1 MRQIRII
8 LTIAAVLLCCLTF
21 VSSTATAQT
30 ITGYTSIDYYEAT
43 NTIHAYSETDE
54 DYEVQALY
62 GVTVSLNVVD
72 QNQTLCGYATASD
85 NGTAGYAAVE
95 VVFSGTPA
103 STYTAMGV
111 HKALAQAWDYDY
123 SDYPYVHMVWYDYYN
138 FSDFATYGIQTPIF
152 YNFISTGPEVTRPT
166 QPILLGGT
174 HDDASVTT
182 PVDRVIF
189 KTAKIYQGDQ
199 ATFSDEG
206 GVQAAHLTATTS
218 QCNPYS
224 NFTLTVKYNLPDQTR
239 EIYQVTAKGF
249 GNTSVSEWYVDP
261 TTINHNEFPSRSPP
275 DGTVSMTVNNKNGG
289 ITGSPPYDEVQVTVK
304 GKYNSGSG
312 FSTTGAVHIQC
323 P

>member
-8 LTIAAVLLCCLTF
+8 LTIAAVLLFCITF
-21 VSSTATAQT
+21 VSSTTAQT

-43 NTIHAYSETDE
+43 NTIYAYSETYE

-182 PVDRVIF
+182 PGYEIGF
-189 KTAKIYQGDQ
+189 STAKINQG
-199 ATFSDEG
+199 TPSSFSTPAL
-206 GVQAAHLTATTS
+206 VQEAHLTATSS
-218 QCNPYS
+218 QCDPYS
-224 NFTLTVKYNLPDQTR
+224 NFTLTVNYTAPPETQDVDK
-239 EIYQVTAKGF
+239 VTAQGV
-249 GNTSVSEWYVDP
+249 GITSFREWHVDQ
-261 TTINHNEFPSRSPP
+261 TTINENFFPTHNPK
-275 DGTVSMTVNNKNGG
+275 DGTVTMTVNNKNGG
-289 ITGSPPYDEVQVTVK
+289 QTGSTYDYIKVTVK
-304 GKYNSGSG
+304 GHYGSGSS
-312 FSTTGAVHIQC
+312 FSTTGHVHIQC